1 MNTEN
6 QEQSQVQE
14 KKYNSLKTIPQ
25 QGLLCKQYYKAQ
37 EECLVEKVYP
47 VFKPLSL
54 LILEIMLYILS
65 GGLLFILF
73 SWNNEWKFKIFYK
86 LVNINQARQ
95 IVVYGPDKDVQI
107 EKIMNI
113 ENKCVFQYRF
123 QKFVYDEQSQMFL
136 PFGDNIMDRNHKEI
150 IQSAKNGL
158 NDNQINSS
166 VTRNGVNC
174 TDIPDQGV
182 FVLAFH
188 EFFSPFFLF
197 QVASCLLWYFDT
209 YEIYA
214 TVIITTSTFSLLF
227 KLYEERTNLN
237 RIKKLSYFRG
247 QTTVI
252 RNGESKVISSNE
264 LSYGDVVILKEGET
278 APCDMV
284 IVEGSVIVNESMLTG
299 ESVPIIKSALADIDC
314 QFSENRQNII
324 YGGSQIM
331 MVSNSKL
338 VVIRI
343 GFETL
348 KGNLIRSI
356 LYPKQHNQISFQN
369 DSIKFLSIL
378 LFVTMVQFFIAL
390 PTFIDNLE
398 RGTMETGDLVKKF
411 FDLITI
417 SVPPALPT
425 CLSFGVSFSLNRMRR
440 KQIFCINNEKINI
453 CGIVKSVCFDKTGT
467 LTEELLSFKLI
478 SSFSNNSNQFE
489 DQFCEEAVKRSHQ
502 KLPAFSRIQRQI
514 IASCH
519 SIMVYNNEFIGDPLD
534 IEMFKNSSYCL
545 VDNEG
550 SKSDNQADQN
560 DKLFYQGYEVL
571 QELICNNSLG
581 SPIFILKR
589 FQFDADVQRM
599 SVIVAITKENQ
610 NYIYTKGS
618 PESIQKICKQST
630 IPKDFSN
637 KLQEFT
643 NEGYRVLAL
652 AYSQLNEVDFE
663 KDRCHY
669 ENNLTFGGFLVF
681 ENKLKPET
689 TEHIKLLKNND
700 VQVRMVTGDNP
711 ETSLNIAKQC
721 GILSLNQQINLL
733 DFSNKQFTVNG
744 KKSDLDQFMNSASFV
759 QGQEQLVI
767 TGNFF
772 EEFLQSKTNDNLQQQ
787 QSDIESNSC
796 AKRSSLF
803 FSLILQYGKVFA
815 RMKPDQK
822 QSLIHLLQ
830 KYQDLQ
836 QGYSF
841 IGMCG
846 DGANDCQ
853 ALKDADMGIS
863 LGEAEASVAA
873 AFTSKVIN
881 ISVIEYILRE
891 GRCCLTTSFQ
901 CFKYMALYSLIQ
913 GFTQTITYFRGTLPA
928 DMQILYWDLFII
940 IPLTF
945 FLGLTEASDKLT
957 PEIPAHRLFSYKNI
971 LSVVGQGVI
980 QLLFLII
987 TVATTCRQS
996 WYLNPKEL
1004 FEIQE
1009 LGEEELVPTTYDT
1022 TVLFWVS
1029 NFQYIFTVIAF
1040 SIGSVHKKPF
1050 YTNLLFTFFLVSITG
1065 LSLLIIFSEQQPIL
1079 DFFTV
1084 FTKGINQNDD
1094 IVTQM
1099 DYNWKYV
1106 ILAIILANALVTIL
1120 YEKYVLTFLINLI
1133 ERKNNKAYLNVECT
1147 TVTQEN
1153 LKQTSPK

>member
-1 MNTEN
+1 
-6 QEQSQVQE
+6 
-14 KKYNSLKTIPQ
+14 
-25 QGLLCKQYYKAQ
+25 
-37 EECLVEKVYP
+37 
-47 VFKPLSL
+47 
-54 LILEIMLYILS
+54 
-65 GGLLFILF
+65 
-73 SWNNEWKFKIFYK
+73 
-86 LVNINQARQ
+86 
-95 IVVYGPDKDVQI
+95 
-107 EKIMNI
+107 
-113 ENKCVFQYRF
+113 
-123 QKFVYDEQSQMFL
+123 
-136 PFGDNIMDRNHKEI
+136 MDRNHKEI
-150 IQSAKNGL
+150 IESAKNGL
-158 NDNQINSS
+158 NDSQINSS

-182 FVLAFH
+182 LVLAFH

-197 QVASCLLWYFDT
+197 QVASCLLWYFDN
-209 YEIYA
+209 YEIYS

-252 RNGESKVISSNE
+252 RNGQTSVISSNE
-264 LSYGDVVILKEGET
+264 GDIL
-278 APCDMV
+278 

-299 ESVPIIKSALADIDC
+299 ESVPIIKYALADLDT

-331 MVSNSKL
+331 VVSNSKL

-369 DSIKFLSIL
+369 DSVKFLSIL
-378 LFVTMVQFFIAL
+378 LFVTLVQFFIAL
-390 PTFIDNLE
+390 PTFIDNLK
-398 RGTMETGDLVKKF
+398 RGAMDSQDVVKKF

-440 KQIFCINNEKINI
+440 KQIYCINNEKINI

-467 LTEELLSFKLI
+467 LTEELLSFQLI
-478 SSFSNNSNQFE
+478 SSFLNNSNKFE
-489 DQFCEEAVKRSHQ
+489 DQFCEDAIKKSNHI
-502 KLPAFSRIQRQI
+502 LPFFSKIQRQI

-545 VDNEG
+545 VDSEG
-550 SKSDNQADQN
+550 SKSDNQTDQN
-560 DKLFYQGYEVL
+560 DKLFYQGQEVL
-571 QELICNNSLG
+571 QELICNKILG
-581 SPIFILKR
+581 SRIFILKR

-599 SVIVAITKENQ
+599 SVIVAVTKENL

-652 AYSQLNEVDFE
+652 AYIQVNEVDFE
-663 KDRCHY
+663 KDRNHY
-669 ENNLTFGGFLVF
+669 EENLTFAGFLVF

-689 TEHIKLLKNND
+689 TEHIKILKNND

-711 ETSLNIAKQC
+711 ETSLNISKQC

-733 DFSNKQFTVNG
+733 DYSNNSFTVNG
-744 KKSDLDQFMNSASFV
+744 NKSDLDQFMNSASFI

-772 EEFLQSKTNDNLQQQ
+772 GEFLKNRTNQNSQQL
-787 QSDIESNSC
+787 QSDVESNTC

-803 FSLILQYGKVFA
+803 FSHILQYGKVFA

-830 KYQDLQ
+830 KYQNPQ
-836 QGYSF
+836 EGYSF
-841 IGMCG
+841 VGMCG

-863 LGEAEASVAA
+863 LGEAEASIAA

-901 CFKYMALYSLIQ
+901 YFKYMALYSLIQ
-913 GFTQTITYFRGTLPA
+913 GFTQTLTYFRGTLPA
-928 DMQILYWDLFII
+928 DLQILYWDLFII

-971 LSVVGQGVI
+971 LSVVGQGII
-980 QLLFLII
+980 QLLFLIL
-987 TVATTCRQS
+987 TVATTINQS
-996 WYLNPKEL
+996 WYHNPQEL
-1004 FEIQE
+1004 FKLQQFEDQ
-1009 LGEEELVPTTYDT
+1009 ELVPTTYDT

-1040 SIGSVHKKPF
+1040 SIRSVHKKPF
-1050 YTNLLFTFFLVSITG
+1050 YTNILFTFFLISITG

-1079 DFFTV
+1079 DLFTV
-1084 FTKGINQNDD
+1084 FIKGINQNDE
-1094 IVTQM
+1094 IVIQM
-1099 DYNWKYV
+1099 DQSWKCV

-1120 YEKYVLTFLINLI
+1120 YEKYFLTFFIYLLD
-1133 ERKNNKAYLNVECT
+1133 RKNKKAYLNVENT
-1147 TVTQEN
+1147 TTITQQN
-1153 LKQTSPK
+1153 QKVVLSTSPQ